1 MNQRKGQTLKLR
13 PTNILRCD
21 SYDRLYQPGL
31 SVRRFCICE
40 VLTNFRSR
48 NLRQQHQVFFTARE
62 LFVERVFLD
71 VWVKA

>member
-13 PTNILRCD
+13 PANILPCN
-21 SYDRLYQPGL
+21 SYGRFYQPSL
-31 SVRRFCICE
+31 SVRRFCIRE

-48 NLRQQHQVFFTARE
+48 NLRQHHQVFFAARK

-71 VWVKA
+71 VSLKA